1 MSGELM
7 PLKRVGFRE
16 QCSEVQAA
24 GGRGAEIELA
34 TYDRMC

>member
-16 QCSEVQAA
+16 QCGEVR
-24 GGRGAEIELA
+24 GVGVGAEIVLA